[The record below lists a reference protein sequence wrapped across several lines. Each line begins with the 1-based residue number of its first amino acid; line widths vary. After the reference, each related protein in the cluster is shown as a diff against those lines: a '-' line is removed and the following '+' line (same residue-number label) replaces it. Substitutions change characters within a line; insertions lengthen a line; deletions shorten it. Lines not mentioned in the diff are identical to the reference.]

1 MFRLTKGNSVLKLSF
16 RNQRG
21 VSQMQ
26 RVCSLAA
33 IMLMTVSSGCS
44 SLSPVSVSMPWDKPA
59 TKPVEKT
66 APAVQHADFDNSEG
80 AVTLSAPAPQVAPVS
95 AVQQVAYYQPA
106 PVCERPPYCE
116 FSPAEVRDFTL
127 PAGNDPAVVEMYP
140 DEYLFDGGDREN
152 PVHYDDY
159 SRLGLDTEDTIVEYQ
174 THKGNHEV
182 KKSNRV
188 AVYAPRFA
196 AIRSASSPLSGTSV
210 DTLATTEDTVHG
222 VGLDART
229 VITQHKQREQLEGI
243 RMRSRASGVET
254 EQQQGAVG
262 QTAYLGA
269 HTKLNN
275 LFQDTGTEST
285 GQFDQSDE
293 ARIAYQIQAAA
304 IWSRTQFPVIAI
316 RQQSAHSSKSA
327 AKPEE
332 YVGIED
338 KRKTEGNLKL
348 VKLADKKNAEPGDI
362 ITFTIKYENVGDFDV
377 EGIKIVDN
385 LTPRLEYIQDSATCD
400 RKGRLVVED
409 NQEGSLILT
418 FEVDET
424 VKGHTGGVV
433 TFQARVR

>member
-1 MFRLTKGNSVLKLSF
+1 
-16 RNQRG
+16 
-21 VSQMQ
+21 MQ
-26 RVCSLAA
+26 RICSAVAMLLICVCSGCASFSP
-33 IMLMTVSSGCS
+33 ITVS
-44 SLSPVSVSMPWDKPA
+44 LPWQKQIPEQ
-59 TKPVEKT
+59 TKEQS
-66 APAVQHADFDNSEG
+66 PAVQHADFDTKVG
-80 AVTLSAPAPQVAPVS
+80 AVHLSAPAKNANPAS
-95 AVQQVAYYQPA
+95 AVQQVAYYQPT
-106 PVCERPPYCE
+106 PVATPQRPPYCE
-116 FSPAEVRDFTL
+116 FSPATKRDYVL
-127 PAGNDPAVVEMYP
+127 PAGNDPAVVQMYP
-140 DEYLFDGGDREN
+140 DEYLFDGGDREH

-174 THKGNHEV
+174 THKGKQEV

-196 AIRSASSPLSGTSV
+196 AIRSASSPIAGTSV
-210 DTLATTEDTVHG
+210 DRLAKTEDTIHG
-222 VGLDART
+222 VGLAART

-254 EQQQGAVG
+254 EQKQGAVD
-262 QTAYLGA
+262 QSAYISG

-285 GQFDQSDE
+285 GQFQQSDE
-293 ARIAYQIQAAA
+293 ARIGYQIQAAA

-316 RQQSAHSSKSA
+316 RARSAHESKRA
-327 AKPEE
+327 VKPEE
-332 YVGIED
+332 YIGVED

-348 VKLADKKNAEPGDI
+348 IKLADKKNAEPGDV
-362 ITFTIKYENVGDFDV
+362 ITFTIKYQNIGDFDV
-377 EGIKIVDN
+377 DGIKIVDN
-385 LTPRLEYIQDSATCD
+385 LTPRLEYVNDSATSD

-424 VKGHTGGVV
+424 VVGHEGGTV

>member
-1 MFRLTKGNSVLKLSF
+1 VLNRSYRKLRGAS
-16 RNQRG
+16 RTQRI
-21 VSQMQ
+21 
-26 RVCSLAA
+26 CSAA
-33 IMLMTVSSGCS
+33 AMILLGVSSGCS
-44 SLSPVSVSMPWDKPA
+44 SLSPVAVSLPWEKQSLPQ
-59 TKPVEKT
+59 VEEQ
-66 APAVQHADFDNSEG
+66 APAIEHADFDGNVGE
-80 AVTLSAPAPQVAPVS
+80 ARLSSPARQTAAASPI
-95 AVQQVAYYQPA
+95 QQVAYQQPMPA
-106 PVCERPPYCE
+106 ACPPRPAYCE
-116 FSPAEVRDFTL
+116 FSPAEGRDYTL
-127 PAGNDPAVVEMYP
+127 PAGSDPAMVAMYP

-196 AIRSASSPLSGTSV
+196 AIRSASSPLSGTGV

-222 VGLDART
+222 VGLEART
-229 VITQHKQREQLEGI
+229 VITQHKQREQLEGV

-262 QTAYLGA
+262 QTAYLGG
-269 HTKLNN
+269 HTKLSN
-275 LFQDTGTEST
+275 LFQDTGTETT
-285 GQFDQSDE
+285 GQFEQSDE

-304 IWSRTQFPVIAI
+304 VWSRTQFPVIAV
-316 RQQSAHSSKSA
+316 RTRSAHSSKSA
-327 AKPEE
+327 VKPEE
-332 YVGIED
+332 YIGIED

-348 VKLADKKNAEPGDI
+348 IKLADKKNAKPGDEI
-362 ITFTIKYENVGDFDV
+362 LFTIKYENIGDFDV

-385 LTPRLEYIQDSATCD
+385 LTPRLEYIEDSATSD

-409 NQEGSLILT
+409 NLEGSLILT

-424 VKGHTGGVV
+424 VKGHQGGVV
-433 TFQARVR
+433 TFKARVR

>member
-1 MFRLTKGNSVLKLSF
+1 
-16 RNQRG
+16 
-21 VSQMQ
+21 MQ
-26 RVCSLAA
+26 RVCSAVA
-33 IMLMTVSSGCS
+33 IMLLGFSCGCS
-44 SLSPVSVSMPWDKPA
+44 SLSPITVSTPWNKPIPKQA
-59 TKPVEKT
+59 QEQS
-66 APAVQHADFDNSEG
+66 PAVQHADFDTKVG
-80 AVTLSAPAPQVAPVS
+80 AARLSAPAQAVAPAS
-95 AVQQVAYYQPA
+95 PVQQVAYHQPA
-106 PVCERPPYCE
+106 PAMAQPCPDYCE
-116 FSPAEVRDFTL
+116 FSPAVARDFVL
-127 PAGNDPAVVEMYP
+127 PPGADPAVVQMYP

-159 SRLGLDTEDTIVEYQ
+159 NRLGLDTEDTIVEYQ
-174 THKGNHEV
+174 THKGKHEV

-222 VGLDART
+222 VGMEART

-254 EQQQGAVG
+254 ESQQGSVG
-262 QTAYLGA
+262 QTAYVSG

-285 GQFDQSDE
+285 GQFEQSDE

-316 RQQSAHSSKSA
+316 REQSAHESKRA
-327 AKPEE
+327 IKPEE

-338 KRKTEGNLKL
+338 KRKTEGKLQL
-348 VKLADKKNAEPGDI
+348 VKLADKKNAEPGDV
-362 ITFTIKYENVGDFDV
+362 ITFTIKYQNIGDFDV
-377 EGIKIVDN
+377 EGIKVVDN
-385 LTPRLEYIQDSATCD
+385 LTPRLEYIQDSATSD

-409 NQEGSLILT
+409 NNEGSLILT

-424 VKGHTGGVV
+424 VKGHEGGVV

>member
-1 MFRLTKGNSVLKLSF
+1 MLNLSYRKLKGAS
-16 RNQRG
+16 RT
-21 VSQMQ
+21 Q
-26 RVCSLAA
+26 RVCSAA
-33 IMLMTVSSGCS
+33 AMLLLSISSGCS
-44 SLSPVSVSMPWDKPA
+44 SLSPVALNLPWDKQTPP
-59 TKPVEKT
+59 PVEEQT
-66 APAVQHADFDNSEG
+66 PAIQHADFDASVG
-80 AVTLSAPAPQVAPVS
+80 AARLAAPARQPVPAS
-95 AVQQVAYYQPA
+95 LVQQVAYQQPMPA
-106 PVCERPPYCE
+106 CPPRPNYCE
-116 FSPAEVRDFTL
+116 FSPAESRDYTL
-127 PAGNDPAVVEMYP
+127 PAGSDPEMVRMYP

-159 SRLGLDTEDTIVEYQ
+159 SRLGLDTEDTVVEYQ

-222 VGLDART
+222 VGVEART
-229 VITQHKQREQLEGI
+229 VISQHKQREQLEGI

-254 EQQQGAVG
+254 EQLQGSVG
-262 QTAYLGA
+262 QSAILGG
-269 HTKLNN
+269 HTKLTN
-275 LFQDTGTEST
+275 LYQDTGTETT
-285 GQFDQSDE
+285 GQFEQSDE

-304 IWSRTQFPVIAI
+304 IWSRSQFPVIAI
-316 RQQSAHSSKSA
+316 RSQSAHSSKSA
-327 AKPEE
+327 VKPEE

-348 VKLADKKNAEPGDI
+348 VKLADKKNAQPGDEI
-362 ITFTIKYENVGDFDV
+362 LFTIKYENIGDFDV

-385 LTPRLEYIQDSATCD
+385 LTPRLEYIEDSATSD

-433 TFQARVR
+433 TFKARVR

>member
-1 MFRLTKGNSVLKLSF
+1 VLNLSYRKL
-16 RNQRG
+16 RG
-21 VSQMQ
+21 ASRAQ
-26 RVCSLAA
+26 RVCSAAA
-33 IMLMTVSSGCS
+33 ILLLSVSSGCS
-44 SLSPVSVSMPWDKPA
+44 SLSPVAGLNPWHKQAPDQ
-59 TKPVEKT
+59 VEEP
-66 APAVQHADFDNSEG
+66 APAIQHARFDTNTDAKEG
-80 AVTLSAPAPQVAPVS
+80 AVRLSAPASPI
-95 AVQQVAYYQPA
+95 QQVAYQQPMPA
-106 PVCERPPYCE
+106 ACPPRPNYCE
-116 FSPAEVRDFTL
+116 FSPAERRDFVL
-127 PAGNDPAVVEMYP
+127 PVGTDPEMVRMYP

-210 DTLATTEDTVHG
+210 DTLATAEDTVKG
-222 VGLDART
+222 VGIDART
-229 VITQHKQREQLEGI
+229 AISQHKQREQLEGI

-262 QTAYLGA
+262 QTAYLDG
-269 HTKLNN
+269 HTKLTN
-275 LFQDTGTEST
+275 LYQDTATETT
-285 GQFDQSDE
+285 GQFEQTDE

-304 IWSRTQFPVIAI
+304 VWSRAQFPVIAV
-316 RQQSAHSSKSA
+316 RSQSAHSSKSA
-327 AKPEE
+327 VKPEE

-348 VKLADKKNAEPGDI
+348 VKLADRKNAQPGDEI
-362 ITFTIKYENVGDFDV
+362 LFTIKYENVGDFDV

-385 LTPRLEYIQDSATCD
+385 LTPRLEYIEDSATCD

-418 FEVDET
+418 FEIDET

-433 TFQARVR
+433 TFKARVR